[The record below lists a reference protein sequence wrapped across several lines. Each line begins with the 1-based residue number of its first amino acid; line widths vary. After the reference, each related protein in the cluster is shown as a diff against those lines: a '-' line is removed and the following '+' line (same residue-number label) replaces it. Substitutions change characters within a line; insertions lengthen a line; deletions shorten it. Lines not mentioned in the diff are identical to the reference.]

1 MKVGELWDTIVR
13 YGCMVTLQDQGS
25 KTLTMNSL

>member
-1 MKVGELWDTIVR
+1 MKVGELWDTILR

-25 KTLTMNSL
+25 KT